1 MGFKSFIALYLAF
14 LIVFAAAQTLT
25 VKTDKEVY
33 KPGDVVR
40 VEIKGR
46 PKASVGVEIR
56 DPGNRLVFV
65 DQIRLDGKGFGSCLF
80 ELSNFSVLG
89 VYTVYVASP
98 GEFAKCEFTVV
109 EKTFEN
115 ATAFNVVFVLVDS
128 AGNAVRGAYL
138 RVDDREY
145 YSDEGVFSI
154 LLDKGEYHIV
164 VLKDGVVVYEGDI
177 VVEASR
183 VYKLELSL
191 YCVKVMVQDF
201 LGRPVEGGEVKLLK
215 EGVEVGS
222 EVTDEAGVAVF
233 RFLKRGV
240 YELEV
245 GDTVVTV
252 NLEDNSVLTV
262 RLKPPWFLWAV
273 VFIVL
278 TVVFYFAIRK
288 LIMKTG

>member
-1 MGFKSFIALYLAF
+1 
-14 LIVFAAAQTLT
+14 
-25 VKTDKEVY
+25 
-33 KPGDVVR
+33 
-40 VEIKGR
+40 
-46 PKASVGVEIR
+46 
-56 DPGNRLVFV
+56 
-65 DQIRLDGKGFGSCLF
+65 
-80 ELSNFSVLG
+80 
-89 VYTVYVASP
+89 
-98 GEFAKCEFTVV
+98 
-109 EKTFEN
+109 
-115 ATAFNVVFVLVDS
+115 VDS

-201 LGRPVEGGEVKLLK
+201 LGRPVEGVEVKLLK